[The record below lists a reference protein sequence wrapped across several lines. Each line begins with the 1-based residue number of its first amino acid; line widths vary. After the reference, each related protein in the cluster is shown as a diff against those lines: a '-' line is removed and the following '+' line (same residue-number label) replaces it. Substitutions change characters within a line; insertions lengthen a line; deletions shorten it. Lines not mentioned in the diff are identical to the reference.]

1 MSSHDHPSLS
11 LALEKLVSSEPQ
23 NYAIWVLKAPYPGGY
38 VHHDC
43 NWDAR
48 LTDAWCSWQEMFSSS
63 FDRNLCPQLTVSGG
77 KSGGLSLEDL
87 PPSNHSTRLMQ
98 HLGLVMWQWL
108 FSGAIDTAFAHSQGI
123 AGGKTRPLRLRLDIR
138 DPNLIAFP
146 WEILQPQPGKPAV
159 SLNQQLLFSRTSSDV
174 DRLPPQRNDRSIKIL
189 LVLGGE
195 ALEGHNLSL
204 DREAAAIAEVL
215 RNTYASGFAPTDRV
229 PPASCQVDVLTQPSH
244 GKLIDTLDAGSYN
257 LFFYAGHGMPGA
269 DGGLLFLRSGASI
282 NGTEL
287 AQVLVRN
294 QVKLAVFN
302 SCWGAQPY
310 QEDQQ
315 SVPRSSMA
323 EVLLHHG
330 VPAILAMRDTIADH
344 EAISFIQAFTQ
355 SLALRLSVDES
366 MVAAR
371 QHLLTLYKFNQ
382 PAWTLP
388 VLYMHPEY
396 DGELLKPVTEAV
408 TEMPYLL
415 NSIPAACL
423 RSLVTATQNF
433 PIQGGLMRVGRSGD
447 NDLIISEPWVSQKH
461 AEVIYRNSS
470 ADESPGY
477 FLRDFSR
484 YGTLVQTNQ
493 GWQKIHHQELPLK
506 PGMQLKFGSDQ
517 GQSLEFSIDLP
528 NTFP

>member
-43 NWDAR
+43 NWDER
-48 LTDAWCSWQEMFSSS
+48 LTEAWHSWQEMFSSS
-63 FDRNLCPQLTVSGG
+63 FDCNLYPQLTASRVAGG
-77 KSGGLSLEDL
+77 SSIDDL
-87 PPSNHSTRLMQ
+87 PPASQSTRLMQ

-138 DPNLIAFP
+138 DPNLISFP

-195 ALEGHNLSL
+195 DLEGHNLSL

-215 RNTYASGFAPTDRV
+215 RNTYASGFAPTDRL
-229 PPASCQVDVLTQPSH
+229 PPASCQVDVLTQPSRS
-244 GKLIDTLDAGSYN
+244 KLIDTLDAGNYN

-269 DGGLLFLRSGASI
+269 DGGILFLRPDANI

-287 AQVLVRN
+287 AQVLVRK

-310 QEDQQ
+310 QEAQQ

-355 SLALRLSVDES
+355 SLAMRLSVDEA
-366 MVAAR
+366 MAAAR

-408 TEMPYLL
+408 TEMPYLS
-415 NSIPAACL
+415 NSIPNACL

-470 ADESPGY
+470 TDETPGY

-484 YGTLVQTNQ
+484 FGTLVQTTQ

-517 GQSLEFSIDLP
+517 GQSLEFSIELTTVP
-528 NTFP
+528 

>member
-43 NWDAR
+43 NWNDQ
-48 LTDAWCSWQEMFSSS
+48 LTEAWCSWQEMFSSNI
-63 FDRNLCPQLTVSGG
+63 DPLLCPQLLTAGG
-77 KSGGLSLEDL
+77 GGTSVLLDDL

-98 HLGLVMWQWL
+98 HLGIVMWQWL
-108 FSGAIDTAFAHSQGI
+108 FSGAIDTALAHSQGI
-123 AGGKTRPLRLRLDIR
+123 ASGKTRPLRLRLDIR
-138 DPNLIAFP
+138 DPNLISFP
-146 WEILQPQPGKPAV
+146 WEVLQPQPGKPAV

-174 DRLPPQRNDRSIKIL
+174 DRLQPQRNDRSIKIL

-195 ALEGHNLSL
+195 ALEGHSLSL

-229 PPASCQVDVLTQPSH
+229 PPAACQVDVLTQPTHNS
-244 GKLIDTLDAGSYN
+244 LIDTLDAGSYN

-269 DGGLLFLRSGASI
+269 DGGLLFLRPGASI

-310 QEDQQ
+310 QDEKQA
-315 SVPRSSMA
+315 VPRSSMA

-344 EAISFIQAFTQ
+344 EAISFIQSFTQ
-355 SLALRLSVDES
+355 SLALRLSVDEA
-366 MVAAR
+366 MATAR
-371 QHLLTLYKFNQ
+371 QQLLTLYKFNQ

-408 TEMPYLL
+408 TEMPYLP
-415 NSIPAACL
+415 NTIPLACL

-433 PIQGGLMRVGRSGD
+433 PIPGGLMRVGRSAD
-447 NDLIISEPWVSQKH
+447 NDLILSEPWVSQQH
-461 AEVIYRNSS
+461 AEIIYRNS
-470 ADESPGY
+470 ESPGY

-484 YGTLVQTNQ
+484 FGTLVQTSL
-493 GWQKIHHQELPLK
+493 GWQRIHKQELPLK
-506 PGMQLKFGSDQ
+506 SGMLLKFGSDQ
-517 GQSLEFSIDLP
+517 GQSLEFLIEDI
-528 NTFP
+528 

>member
-23 NYAIWVLKAPYPGGY
+23 NYAIWVLRAPYPGGY

-43 NWDAR
+43 NWDER
-48 LTDAWCSWQEMFSSS
+48 LTEAWRSWQEMFSSS
-63 FDRNLCPQLTVSGG
+63 FDCNLYPQLMASRTVGASAID
-77 KSGGLSLEDL
+77 DL
-87 PPSNHSTRLMQ
+87 PPANQSTRLMQ

-138 DPNLIAFP
+138 DPNLISFP

-195 ALEGHNLSL
+195 DLEGHNLSL

-215 RNTYASGFAPTDRV
+215 RNTYASGFAPTDRL
-229 PPASCQVDVLTQPSH
+229 PPASCQVDVLTQPSRS
-244 GKLIDTLDAGSYN
+244 KLIDTLDAGNYN

-269 DGGLLFLRSGASI
+269 DGGVLFLRPDANI

-287 AQVLVRN
+287 AQVLVRK

-310 QEDQQ
+310 QEAQQ

-355 SLALRLSVDES
+355 SLAMRLSVDEA
-366 MVAAR
+366 MAAAR

-408 TEMPYLL
+408 TEMPYLS
-415 NSIPAACL
+415 NSIPNACL

-470 ADESPGY
+470 ADETPGY

-484 YGTLVQTNQ
+484 FGTLVQTIQ

-517 GQSLEFSIDLP
+517 GQSLEFSIELITMP
-528 NTFP
+528 

>member
-43 NWDAR
+43 NWDDR
-48 LTDAWCSWQEMFSSS
+48 LTEAWRSWQEMFSSS
-63 FDRNLCPQLTVSGG
+63 FDCNLYPQLTASRVASSASIDDHHPPVSQ
-77 KSGGLSLEDL
+77 
-87 PPSNHSTRLMQ
+87 STRLMQ

-138 DPNLIAFP
+138 DPNLISFP

-215 RNTYASGFAPTDRV
+215 RNTYASGFAPTDRL
-229 PPASCQVDVLTQPSH
+229 PPASCQVDVLTQPSRS
-244 GKLIDTLDAGSYN
+244 KLIDTLDAGNYN

-269 DGGLLFLRSGASI
+269 DGGILFLRPDANI

-287 AQVLVRN
+287 AQVLVRK

-310 QEDQQ
+310 QEAQQ

-355 SLALRLSVDES
+355 SLAMRLSVDEA
-366 MVAAR
+366 MAAAR

-408 TEMPYLL
+408 TEMPYLS
-415 NSIPAACL
+415 NSIPNACL

-461 AEVIYRNSS
+461 AEIIYRNSS
-470 ADESPGY
+470 TDETPGY

-484 YGTLVQTNQ
+484 FGTLVQTTQ

-506 PGMQLKFGSDQ
+506 SGMQLKFGSDQ
-517 GQSLEFSIDLP
+517 GQSLEFSIELVTIP
-528 NTFP
+528 

>member
-43 NWDAR
+43 NWDDR
-48 LTDAWCSWQEMFSSS
+48 LTEAWRSWQEMFSSS
-63 FDRNLCPQLTVSGG
+63 FDCNLYPELIDPAIPTGSAMD
-77 KSGGLSLEDL
+77 DL
-87 PPSNHSTRLMQ
+87 PPANQSTRLMQ

-108 FSGAIDTAFAHSQGI
+108 FAGAIDTAFAHSQGI

-195 ALEGHNLSL
+195 DLEGHNLSL

-215 RNTYASGFAPTDRV
+215 RNTYSSGFAPADRL
-229 PPASCQVDVLTQPSH
+229 PPASCQVDVLTQPSRS
-244 GKLIDTLDAGSYN
+244 KLIDTLDAGNYN

-269 DGGLLFLRSGASI
+269 DGGILFLRPDANI

-287 AQVLVRN
+287 AQVLVRK

-310 QEDQQ
+310 QEAQQ

-355 SLALRLSVDES
+355 SLAKRLSVDEA
-366 MVAAR
+366 MAAAR

-408 TEMPYLL
+408 TEMPYMP
-415 NSIPAACL
+415 NSIPDACL
-423 RSLVTATQNF
+423 RSLITATQNF
-433 PIQGGLMRVGRSGD
+433 PIQGGLMRVGRSGE
-447 NDLIISEPWVSQKH
+447 NDLVIPEPWVSQKH
-461 AEVIYRNSS
+461 AEVIYRSS
-470 ADESPGY
+470 MNDSPGY

-484 YGTLVQTNQ
+484 FGTLVQTTQ
-493 GWQKIHHQELPLK
+493 GWQKIHHQELSLK
-506 PGMQLKFGSDQ
+506 SGMQLKFGSDQ
-517 GQSLEFSIDLP
+517 GQSLEFSIELA
-528 NTFP
+528 TGS

>member
-43 NWDAR
+43 NWDDR
-48 LTDAWCSWQEMFSSS
+48 LTEAWHSWQEMFSSS
-63 FDRNLCPQLTVSGG
+63 FDCNLYPQLTASRVAGRS
-77 KSGGLSLEDL
+77 SIDDL
-87 PPSNHSTRLMQ
+87 PPASQSTRLMQ

-138 DPNLIAFP
+138 DPNLISFP

-195 ALEGHNLSL
+195 DLEGHNLSL

-215 RNTYASGFAPTDRV
+215 RNTYASGFAPTDRL
-229 PPASCQVDVLTQPSH
+229 PPASCQVDVLTQPSRS
-244 GKLIDTLDAGSYN
+244 KLIDTLDAGNYN

-269 DGGLLFLRSGASI
+269 DGGVLFLRPDANI

-287 AQVLVRN
+287 AQVLVRK

-310 QEDQQ
+310 QEAQQ

-355 SLALRLSVDES
+355 SLAMRLSVDES
-366 MVAAR
+366 MAAAR

-408 TEMPYLL
+408 TEMPYLS
-415 NSIPAACL
+415 NSIPNACL

-447 NDLIISEPWVSQKH
+447 NDLIISEPWVSQRH

-470 ADESPGY
+470 ADETPGY

-484 YGTLVQTNQ
+484 FGTLVQTTQ

-506 PGMQLKFGSDQ
+506 SGMQLKFGSDQ
-517 GQSLEFSIDLP
+517 GQSLEFSIELTTMP
-528 NTFP
+528 